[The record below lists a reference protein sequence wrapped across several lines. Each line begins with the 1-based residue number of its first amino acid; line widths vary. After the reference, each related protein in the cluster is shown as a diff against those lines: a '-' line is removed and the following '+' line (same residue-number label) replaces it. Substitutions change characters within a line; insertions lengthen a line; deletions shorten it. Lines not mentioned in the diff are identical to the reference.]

1 MLTSEPND
9 TRVDVWLAKDRF
21 NFPVRVIFD
30 DPKGFKLEQL
40 LVALDA
46 K

>member
-1 MLTSEPND
+1 
-9 TRVDVWLAKDRF
+9 VDVWLAKDKY

-30 DPKGFKLEQL
+30 EPRRFKLEQSL
-40 LVALDA
+40 AALAA